1 MPTLDERLAQIQ
13 KESGDLWLLLG
24 QKEYARRVLD
34 AEIIQL
40 SQKLLQLNQEA
51 DTLKRATAS
60 GSSA

>member
-1 MPTLDERLAQIQ
+1 MSALDERLAQIQ
-13 KESGDLWLLLG
+13 KESGDLWQQLG
-24 QKEYARRVLD
+24 QKEYTRRVLD